1 MSQQISGVARSHR
14 AAVGLRGV
22 ILAGLAVTIG
32 TPIASARSGQATAPA
47 APETTAQAPAAPAL
61 TRDHIREFLSTA
73 KIVRGKDIPTGVTHP
88 VRLTLSDGTLT
99 HDAAFSTV
107 DEHRAIERFEGGR
120 VELDFVDS
128 YKYSLAAYKI
138 AELVGLGDMMP
149 VHVERE
155 WHGHK
160 GALSWWIDAKM
171 TEAERL
177 RTNVAVPQPA
187 AWNDQMH
194 RMRVFTQLVADT
206 DRNAGNILIDADWK
220 LWMIDFTRAFR
231 RNKSLLK
238 DKDLKRCDRLLL
250 ENLRGLTA
258 ERVAGATKPYL
269 NNADIAALLARRDLI
284 VTVIETL
291 AAKNGAAQVLY

>member
-1 MSQQISGVARSHR
+1 
-14 AAVGLRGV
+14 
-22 ILAGLAVTIG
+22 
-32 TPIASARSGQATAPA
+32 
-47 APETTAQAPAAPAL
+47 
-61 TRDHIREFLSTA
+61 
-73 KIVRGKDIPTGVTHP
+73 
-88 VRLTLSDGTLT
+88 
-99 HDAAFSTV
+99 
-107 DEHRAIERFEGGR
+107 
-120 VELDFVDS
+120 
-128 YKYSLAAYKI
+128 
-138 AELVGLGDMMP
+138 

-160 GALSWWIDAKM
+160 GALAWWIDAKM

-177 RTNVAVPQPA
+177 KNNVQVPQPA

-258 ERVAGATKPYL
+258 ERVAAATKPYL
-269 NNADIAALLARRDLI
+269 NNADIAALLARRDVIVNLI
-284 VTVIETL
+284 DTL